1 VEFLEPIDASKYSLE
16 EREIL
21 NERIRAALA
30 AALPSEQR
38 PLDTSGTATGLGP
51 SSEQTE
57 DAKCRLRRD

>member
-1 VEFLEPIDASKYSLE
+1 ME